1 MHNKAWKPEKS
12 SDSNITRDEL
22 HFRQIDIRGFRRS
35 DGLFEVEGRV
45 VDRKP
50 REQRPDGTPL
60 HDMGVKL
67 LFDDNLVVRDV
78 QTFTDAAPYEVCPAG
93 GQVLQNL
100 KGLSMTS
107 GWNSEVRKRLT
118 RASSCTH
125 LVELLG
131 PLATVAFQ
139 TVSTLRRVRPDTL
152 DKNGRPM
159 KIDSCY
165 AYAAEGELVRRRWP
179 EFHKDRPSKE

>member
-1 MHNKAWKPEKS
+1 MQNQHWTPEKP
-12 SDSNITRDEL
+12 SDADIMRTEL

-50 REQRPDGTPL
+50 PEQRPDGTPL
-60 HDMGVKL
+60 HNMGVRL
-67 LFDDNLVVRDV
+67 VFDEELVVRDV
-78 QTFTDAAPYEVCPAG
+78 QTFTEAAPYEVCPTG
-93 GQVLQNL
+93 GLALQAL

-107 GWNSEVRKRLT
+107 GWTKEVRNRLS
-118 RASSCTH
+118 RPSSCTH

-139 TVSTLRRVRPDTL
+139 SISHLRRGRPESL
-152 DKNGRPM
+152 DANGRPT

-165 AYAAEGELVRRRWP
+165 AYAADGDLVRRRWP
-179 EFHKDRPSKE
+179 DFHEASKKK